1 MCGMELVFA
10 YGAGLLTLINPCVL
24 PVLPIVLASAL
35 QSSRLGPLALAT
47 GMGVSFVVLG
57 LALAS
62 VGQAIAIGSGV
73 IEISQIAAVLMIAFG
88 AVMLV
93 PQLGARFAT
102 ATAGMSAQAD
112 ATIGRI
118 EQAGW
123 RGQFLGGLLLGAV
136 WSPCVGPTLGG
147 AISMA
152 STGENLLQ
160 AGSIMTAFA
169 LGVGT
174 MVVALAYGARNLLT
188 KRRAAMMRLANL
200 AKPILGGTFVFIGI
214 AILLRWHHAVEI
226 WFLDRMPYWLQDLSV
241 IL

>member
-1 MCGMELVFA
+1 MEFIFA
-10 YGAGLLTLINPCVL
+10 YAAGLLTLINPCVL

-35 QSSRLGPLALAT
+35 NSNRWGPVALAA

-57 LALAS
+57 VALAS
-62 VGQAIAIGSGV
+62 VGQAISVGSGV
-73 IEISQIAAVLMIAFG
+73 VEVSQIAAVLMIAFG

-93 PQLGARFAT
+93 PQLGAGFAT

-112 ATIGRI
+112 ATINRI

-123 RGQFLGGLLLGAV
+123 QGQFLGGLLLGAV

-152 STGENLLQ
+152 STGENLFQ
-160 AGSIMTAFA
+160 AGAIMTAFA
-169 LGVGT
+169 FGVGS
-174 MVVALAYGARNLLT
+174 VIVGLAYGARNLLT

-200 AKPILGGTFVFIGI
+200 AKPILGATFVFVGV

-226 WFLDRMPYWLQDLSV
+226 WFLDTMPIWLQDLS
-241 IL
+241 ILL

>member
-1 MCGMELVFA
+1 MELIFA
-10 YGAGLLTLINPCVL
+10 FGAGLLTLINPCVL

-35 QSSRLGPLALAT
+35 NSSRFGPVALAA

-62 VGQAIAIGSGV
+62 VGQAISIGTGV
-73 IEISQIAAVLMIAFG
+73 VEVSQIAAVLMIAFG
-88 AVMLV
+88 AVMLI

-118 EQAGW
+118 EQSGW
-123 RGQFLGGLLLGAV
+123 TGQFLGGLLLGAV

-152 STGENLLQ
+152 STGENLVQ
-160 AGSIMTAFA
+160 AGAIMVAFA
-169 LGVGT
+169 LGVGA

-188 KRRAAMMRLANL
+188 KRRGVMMRIANL
-200 AKPILGGTFVFIGI
+200 AKPILGATFVFVGV
-214 AILLRWHHAVEI
+214 AILLRWHHIVEI
-226 WFLDRMPYWLQDLSV
+226 WFLDHMPIWLQDLSV

>member
-1 MCGMELVFA
+1 MELIFA

-35 QSSRLGPLALAT
+35 NANRFGPLALAA

-62 VGQAIAIGSGV
+62 VGQAISIGTGV
-73 IEISQIAAVLMIAFG
+73 VEVTQIAAVLMIAFG
-88 AVMLV
+88 AVMLI
-93 PQLGARFAT
+93 PQLGTRFAT
-102 ATAGMSAQAD
+102 ATAGMSASAD

-123 RGQFLGGLLLGAV
+123 QGQFLGGLLLGAV

-152 STGENLLQ
+152 STGENLIQ
-160 AGSIMTAFA
+160 AGAIMSAFA
-169 LGVGT
+169 FGVGSV
-174 MVVALAYGARNLLT
+174 VVALAYGARNLLT
-188 KRRAAMMRLANL
+188 KRRATMMRVAHL
-200 AKPILGGTFVFIGI
+200 AKPILGATFVFIGV
-214 AILLRWHHAVEI
+214 AMLLRWHHAVEV
-226 WFLDRMPYWLQDLSV
+226 WLLDRMPYWLQDLSV